1 MTFNGS
7 KCSWQWESRSGAS
20 GSEPQLVE
28 GSLHSTVLMLLIQSC
43 WQCLASWLGF
53 VGSGAGAAPAPGP
66 RYACRGEMKQSQN
79 TWPQAICP
87 SIAWESQ
94 PCCMLQQCAPW
105 ALACS
110 SGSGQEGKILEGL
123 GTPCFSCPE
132 AFAITPP
139 SGRSCSTS
147 PGVLVFQEGR

>member
-20 GSEPQLVE
+20 GSEPQMVE

-53 VGSGAGAAPAPGP
+53 VGLGTGAAPAPGP
-66 RYACRGEMKQSQN
+66 RYACREMKQPQN
-79 TWPQAICP
+79 TWPQATCP
-87 SIAWESQ
+87 ETAWE
-94 PCCMLQQCAPW
+94 PQQCAPL

-123 GTPCFSCPE
+123 GTPCFGCPKV
-132 AFAITPP
+132 FAVTPS

-147 PGVLVFQEGR
+147 CGVLVFQEWR

>member
-20 GSEPQLVE
+20 GSELQLVE

-66 RYACRGEMKQSQN
+66 RYACRGEMKQPQN
-79 TWPQAICP
+79 TWLQAICP
-87 SIAWESQ
+87 ETAWE
-94 PCCMLQQCAPW
+94 PQQCAPL

-110 SGSGQEGKILEGL
+110 SGSGQEGEILEGFSA
-123 GTPCFSCPE
+123 PCFSCPK
-132 AFAITPP
+132 AFAITPS

-147 PGVLVFQEGR
+147 RGVLVFQEGR

>member
-20 GSEPQLVE
+20 GSEPQMVE

-53 VGSGAGAAPAPGP
+53 VGLGTGAAPAPGP
-66 RYACRGEMKQSQN
+66 RYACREMKQPQN
-79 TWPQAICP
+79 TWPQATCP
-87 SIAWESQ
+87 ETAWE
-94 PCCMLQQCAPW
+94 PQQCAPL

-110 SGSGQEGKILEGL
+110 SGSSQEGKILKGL
-123 GTPCFSCPE
+123 GTPCFSCPKV
-132 AFAITPP
+132 FAITPS

-147 PGVLVFQEGR
+147 CGILVFQEWR

>member
-1 MTFNGS
+1 MG
-7 KCSWQWESRSGAS
+7 KQVRSLRVRTAAGK
-20 GSEPQLVE
+20 

-66 RYACRGEMKQSQN
+66 RYACRGEMKQPQN
-79 TWPQAICP
+79 TWLQAICP
-87 SIAWESQ
+87 ETAWE
-94 PCCMLQQCAPW
+94 PQQCAPL

-110 SGSGQEGKILEGL
+110 SGSGQEGKILEGFS
-123 GTPCFSCPE
+123 TPCFGCPE

-147 PGVLVFQEGR
+147 RGVLVFQEGR